1 MSEAADSKPGVWSSL
16 KRILDTLLA
25 AAQNRIELFLVEL
38 EEEKCRMVET
48 LICLAAVVAFGMM
61 ALTLITFAIVI
72 VFWDSWR
79 LTAVGTLTGL
89 YLVAAG
95 LSWRAMRARL
105 NNRNAFTGTLEELRK
120 DRSCL
125 RTDQ

>member
-1 MSEAADSKPGVWSSL
+1 MSEAAESKPGVWSSL

-25 AAQNRIELFLVEL
+25 AAQNRVELFLVEL

-48 LICLAAVVAFGMM
+48 LFCLAAVVAFGMM
-61 ALTLITFAIVI
+61 ALILITFA
-72 VFWDSWR
+72 
-79 LTAVGTLTGL
+79 TVGTLTGL
-89 YLVAAG
+89 YLVAAAI
-95 LSWRAMRARL
+95 SWRAMRARL
-105 NNRNAFTGTLEELRK
+105 NNRSAFSGTLEEIKK